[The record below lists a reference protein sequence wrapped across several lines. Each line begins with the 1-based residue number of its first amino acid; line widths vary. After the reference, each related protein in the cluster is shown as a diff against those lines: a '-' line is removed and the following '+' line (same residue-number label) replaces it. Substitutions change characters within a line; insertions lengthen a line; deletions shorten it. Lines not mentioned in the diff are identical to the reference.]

1 MSDTA
6 PDGARDRPA
15 KSPDELQ
22 FIYADAVE
30 TFERFE
36 ALERRLVGRY
46 RQRLFSRAQGT
57 VLDVACGTGSNF
69 RHVPEGCSLVGV
81 DLSAAMLDGARREA
95 DSLGRDIT
103 LAHADAQRLPFDD
116 DAFDTVVSAL
126 STCTFP
132 DPVAALREMARVC
145 RPSGRVL
152 LFEHGRSSARP
163 LAWGQDRLAPRHFE
177 QMGCRWNQDPEAVVR
192 EAGLEIRRSER
203 HLAGVFSSIVAEST
217 VETDAE
223 RT

>member
-6 PDGARDRPA
+6 SPERGQDRPA
-15 KSPDELQ
+15 KRHDELQ
-22 FIYADAVE
+22 FIYADAAE

-36 ALERRLVGRY
+36 ALEQRLFGRY
-46 RQRLFSRAQGT
+46 RRRLFSRAQGD

-69 RHVPEGCSLVGV
+69 RHLPEGCSVVGV

-95 DSLGRDIT
+95 DSLGRDVT

-132 DPVAALREMARVC
+132 DPVAALREMVRVC
-145 RPSGRVL
+145 QPSGRLL
-152 LFEHGRSSARP
+152 LFEHGRSSVGP
-163 LAWGQDRLAPRHFE
+163 LAWSQDRLAPRHFE

-192 EAGLEIRRSER
+192 EAGLEVRRADR
-203 HLAGVFSSIVAEST
+203 HLAGVFSSIVAGPT
-217 VETDAE
+217 AGTDAD
-223 RT
+223 